1 VLDLGVGGGRTAGP
15 LSKIAS
21 CYVGLDYS
29 QGMVAICR
37 ARDPRLE
44 LHHGDATDLSRFE
57 NRHFDAVVFLATGV
71 DYIRTDE
78 DRVKCLREVARVSK
92 PGGVFVVS
100 SHNAQA
106 IGAWPRAASKIRG
119 ASFISFA
126 RVRDWPHARYHMPRS
141 GRARA
146 ICSTQ
151 SSAA

>member
-1 VLDLGVGGGRTAGP
+1 MRHGFWMPRAAMRRSPAALCDETTNTPPGFETRATSRRHLTRSSSVRPGATVLDLGVGGGRTAGP

-78 DRVKCLREVARVSK
+78 DRVKCLREV
-92 PGGVFVVS
+92 
-100 SHNAQA
+100 
-106 IGAWPRAASKIRG
+106 
-119 ASFISFA
+119 
-126 RVRDWPHARYHMPRS
+126 
-141 GRARA
+141 
-146 ICSTQ
+146 
-151 SSAA
+151 